1 LYKRLLVFHVVKQ
14 VIITVL
20 RVIVNLC
27 CRLFHFMMLFLLFF
41 RKKTWFVALQDV
53 PQFSLKKK

>member
-1 LYKRLLVFHVVKQ
+1 LYKLLLVFHVVKQ

-27 CRLFHFMMLFLLFF
+27 CRLFHFMMLFLLFSGRRLDLWLF
-41 RKKTWFVALQDV
+41 KTCHS
-53 PQFSLKKK
+53 SL